1 MIRRGFIV
9 ILDVGKSLTKLTLWS
24 PERRMMARRTRAN
37 FSSTVDGLLS
47 LDVPGITTWLAETL
61 TDFARQG
68 DIAAIIPAAHGAA
81 ACLVDEQGLCIA
93 PLDYDEKPPAD
104 IRRGYRAARDPFALT
119 GSPCLPGGLNLGA
132 QLYWLECV
140 APKRIHDAQV
150 LTWPQYWAWLLCGIA
165 SSEVTSL
172 GCHSDLWMP
181 IAGGPSP
188 LAVSRGWAARLGPRR
203 QAGDVLG
210 PVSQAWRDRCD
221 LPKDCVVLCGIH
233 DSNAALLAARKYP
246 EVAGRPCTMLSTGT
260 WFVAMR
266 TLAPEAEVDLA
277 SLSEDRDCLVNVDAF
292 GVPIPSARFMG
303 GRETE
308 ILEDGAPLDPSEW
321 EGEMLHLA
329 EDMAKAGIYAIPAF
343 QNGVGAFPNARGGW
357 TRRPSD
363 QIQRR
368 AVASLYL
375 ALMADTSL
383 SLIGSRE
390 SLVIE
395 GRFASDMVFS
405 RALATL
411 RPDQTIY
418 LSQVSDNV
426 PLGALQLIDDQLPPQ
441 ATLSRAQPL
450 DIDLSRYA
458 REWNSLASARISAE
472 AMLG

>member
-1 MIRRGFIV
+1 VRRGFIV
-9 ILDVGKSLTKLTLWS
+9 VLDVGKSLSKLTLWS
-24 PERRMMARRTRAN
+24 PGRRMVARRAHAN
-37 FSSTVDGLLS
+37 LSCSVGGFLS
-47 LDVPGITTWLAETL
+47 LDVAGITAWLTQTL
-61 TDFARQG
+61 TEFAGLG

-81 ACLVDEQGLCIA
+81 GCLVDESGLRAA
-93 PLDYDEKPPAD
+93 PLDYDAAPPRD
-104 IRRGYRAARDPFALT
+104 LWLSYQAARDPFDLT

-132 QLYWLECV
+132 QLHWLEHV
-140 APKRIHDAQV
+140 APEAMRDAQI
-150 LTWPQYWAWLLCGIA
+150 LTWPQYWSWLLCGVA
-165 SSEVTSL
+165 ASEVTSL

-181 IAGGPSP
+181 IAGQPSP
-188 LAVSRGWAARLGPRR
+188 LAVSRGWAARLAPRH

-210 PVSQAWRDRCD
+210 PVSQAWRDRCG
-221 LPKDCVVLCGIH
+221 LPRDCVVLCGIH

-266 TLAPEAEVDLA
+266 SLAPGVKIDLA
-277 SLSEDRDCLVNVDAF
+277 SLAEDRDCLVNVDAF
-292 GVPIPSARFMG
+292 DVPIPSARFMG

-308 ILEDGAPLDPSEW
+308 ILEDGAPIDPGDREA
-321 EGEMLHLA
+321 EMLRLA
-329 EDMAKAGIYAIPAF
+329 TEMAEAGVYAVPAF
-343 QNGVGAFPNARGGW
+343 LNGVGAFPNTPGGW
-357 TRRPSD
+357 TQRPTN
-363 QIQRR
+363 QIERR

-395 GRFASDMVFS
+395 GRFAGDAVFS
-405 RALATL
+405 RALAAL

-426 PLGALQLIDDQLPPQ
+426 PLGALQLIDDRLPPQ
-441 ATLSRAQPL
+441 AVLNRAVPL

-458 REWNSLASARISAE
+458 SEWKSLAEARSATA
-472 AMLG
+472 A